1 MPTQGTVVPGGF
13 LRATRALLA
22 IEAPAQPSRT
32 VAGLEPEQ
40 FVMKAYVIAVQT
52 QRHQSTL
59 GRAHET

>member
-1 MPTQGTVVPGGF
+1 MPTQGAVVACGF
-13 LRATRALLA
+13 LRAARAFFA

-40 FVMKAYVIAVQT
+40 FVMKAYVIAAQT